1 MSRTTVVSLVR
12 SGTFFPLV
20 LVPMA
25 IPELRKSGKVIDCMA
40 CIGDAEPVRAFLQL
54 PNQDGPG
61 LLRMV
66 ESGGVGVSNDHLE
79 GVRLNLLEGHDSG
92 PACLPNCY
100 VRAVRFG
107 ISETTPYPAE
117 IAINSAI
124 VGSED
129 AEQTYPSISIS
140 NHRAVRFLDR
150 NPTTT
155 QEVVTNHAV
164 REERASV
171 PFGEHQM
178 QLLEIGIQDNSGD
191 EAEVTVRWWTEIVL
205 TGPPKTL
212 VEWSNFVMPALA
224 LLSFCLDEPLS
235 PERIHTMEG
244 SRLVDLH
251 LRWRENSAPSRPP
264 PLMTLDKVGDRFAQV
279 AETWGRI
286 QLEAPELM
294 WQLVEYQLRRGHRI
308 NADQFVLVARCLELY
323 FSYSERFES
332 VMRPPDEHRQL
343 VMEVLDGMSP
353 ELREQEG
360 EWIERNLLGSN
371 RASLLDQIRR
381 ILDSFDGEV
390 LRYCGVPEDREEFAR
405 TVRDTRNFFTHLP
418 SERPP
423 RVPDGR
429 GLVALNHRLWFLLRA
444 CLLRDMGF
452 EDPEMVE
459 LLAAAGQSHY
469 LIRG

>member
-1 MSRTTVVSLVR
+1 
-12 SGTFFPLV
+12 
-20 LVPMA
+20 MA
-25 IPELRKSGKVIDCMA
+25 IPDLRKPGEVIDCIA
-40 CIGDAEPVRAFLQL
+40 TVGDGEPVRAFLQL
-54 PNQDGPG
+54 PSQAGPG

-66 ESGGVGVSNDHLE
+66 ESGGVTFGDDTLD
-79 GVRLNLLEGHDSG
+79 GVRLSLLESHDPG

-100 VRAVRFG
+100 VRALRF
-107 ISETTPYPAE
+107 SVPETAPFPAE
-117 IAINSAI
+117 IAVNSAI

-129 AEQTYPSISIS
+129 AERTYPSVSIS
-140 NHRAVRFLDR
+140 SHRAVRFLDL
-150 NPTTT
+150 NPTSTRD
-155 QEVVTNHAV
+155 VVTNHAV

-178 QLLEIGIQDNSGD
+178 QLLEIGTQGNSGD
-191 EAEVTVRWWTEIVL
+191 EAEVTVRWWLEIVL

-212 VEWSNFVMPALA
+212 EGWKEFVMPALG

-235 PERIHTMEG
+235 PERIHAIDG
-244 SRLVDLH
+244 SRCVNLH
-251 LRWRENSAPSRPP
+251 LRWRENSAPLRSSA
-264 PLMTLDKVGDRFAQV
+264 LMTLDKVRDRFTRV

-332 VMRPPDEHRQL
+332 VMRPPGEHRQL
-343 VMEVLDGMSP
+343 VAEVIAGMSP

-360 EWIERNLLGSN
+360 EWIERILLGSN
-371 RASLLDQIRR
+371 RASLLAQVLR
-381 ILDSFDGEV
+381 ILDSFDGQV
-390 LRYCGVPEDREEFAR
+390 IRSCGISEDRKEFAK
-405 TVRDTRNFFTHLP
+405 TVRDTRNFFTHFP
-418 SERPP
+418 SERPA

-452 EDPEMVE
+452 EDPEVVE
-459 LLAAAGQSHY
+459 LLDAAGQRYY

>member
-1 MSRTTVVSLVR
+1 
-12 SGTFFPLV
+12 
-20 LVPMA
+20 MA
-25 IPELRKSGKVIDCMA
+25 IRGLRKPGEVIDCMA
-40 CIGDAEPVRAFLQL
+40 TVGDGEPVRAFLQL
-54 PNQDGPG
+54 PSQAGPG

-66 ESGGVGVSNDHLE
+66 EPGGVQLGDDNLE
-79 GVRLNLLEGHDSG
+79 GVRLSLLEGHDSG

-100 VRAVRFG
+100 VKAVRFG
-107 ISETTPYPAE
+107 IPNLTPYPAE

-124 VGSED
+124 VGSEV

-140 NHRAVRFLDR
+140 NHRAVRFLDL
-150 NPTTT
+150 NPTSTRD
-155 QEVVTNHAV
+155 VVANHAV

-178 QLLEIGIQDNSGD
+178 QLVEIGTQDNSGD
-191 EAEVTVRWWTEIVL
+191 EAEVTVRWWMEIVL

-212 VEWSNFVMPALA
+212 VEWINFVMPALA

-235 PERIHTMEG
+235 PERIHTMDG
-244 SRLVDLH
+244 SRPVDLH

-264 PLMTLDKVGDRFAQV
+264 VLMTLDKVRDRFVQV
-279 AETWGRI
+279 AATWGRI
-286 QLEAPELM
+286 QSEAPELM
-294 WQLVEYQLRRGHRI
+294 WQLIEYQMRRGHRI

-332 VMRPPDEHRQL
+332 VMRPPEEHRQL
-343 VMEVLDGMSP
+343 VAQVMAGMSP
-353 ELREQEG
+353 ALREQDG
-360 EWIERNLLGSN
+360 EWIERNLLSSS
-371 RASLLDQIRR
+371 RASLLAQILR

-390 LRYCGVPEDREEFAR
+390 IRYCGIPEDQEEFAKA
-405 TVRDTRNFFTHLP
+405 VRDTRNFFTHFP
-418 SERPP
+418 SERPV

-429 GLVALNHRLWFLLRA
+429 GLVVLNHRLWFLLRA

-452 EDPEMVE
+452 EDPEVVE
-459 LLAAAGQSHY
+459 LLAAAGQQHY